1 MSTPHIAAEMG
12 DFAKTVLMPGDPLR
26 AQFIAETFLQ
36 DVRQVTSVRG
46 MLGFT
51 GTYEG
56 RPISV
61 MGSGMGMPS
70 IGIYSYELYK
80 FYGVENIVR
89 IGSAGSYTDKAR
101 LFDVVLASGAV
112 SESSYAKT
120 QSGFEGHITF
130 PSRELNEKLR
140 ASAEKL
146 GIRLIEGNIHSSD
159 VFYRQPSDAKP
170 TYWEKLRDE
179 QGCLC
184 VEMESFALFANAPAD
199 HLGQLCLPRDH
210 HRRAAPEEL
219 HRHDEG
225 GPGRRVLKIRQGGP
239 ISARIR
245 ASEILPPWYPPFRQ
259 NFPVNRAL
267 AAKRLAHSRRKIS
280 LYVSCPSA
288 LVSRA
293 GRIKKECFAMSELTR
308 EEKQAAMSELTREEK
323 QALIRAAFE
332 ARTHAVAPYSHF
344 AVGAALRS
352 ADGRVFT
359 GCNIENAALTPTSCA
374 ERTALF
380 SAVSQGV
387 THFTDIAVV
396 GAKMGE
402 VNTLVTSHPCH
413 LPLRGL
419 PAGAV

>member
-101 LFDVVLASGAV
+101 LFDVVLAAGAV
-112 SESSYAKT
+112 SESSYART

-140 ASAEKL
+140 ASAARL
-146 GIRLIEGNIHSSD
+146 GIPLIEGNIHSSD

-184 VEMESFALFANAPAD
+184 VEMESFALFANAQV
-199 HLGQLCLPRDH
+199 LG
-210 HRRAAPEEL
+210 
-219 HRHDEG
+219 
-225 GPGRRVLKIRQGGP
+225 
-239 ISARIR
+239 
-245 ASEILPPWYPPFRQ
+245 
-259 NFPVNRAL
+259 
-267 AAKRLAHSRRKIS
+267 
-280 LYVSCPSA
+280 
-288 LVSRA
+288 
-293 GRIKKECFAMSELTR
+293 
-308 EEKQAAMSELTREEK
+308 KQAACLLTISDSFVSPEITTAEQRQK
-323 QALIRAAFE
+323 SFTDMMKVAL
-332 ARTHAVAPYSHF
+332 
-344 AVGAALRS
+344 GAAY
-352 ADGRVFT
+352 
-359 GCNIENAALTPTSCA
+359 
-374 ERTALF
+374 
-380 SAVSQGV
+380 
-387 THFTDIAVV
+387 
-396 GAKMGE
+396 
-402 VNTLVTSHPCH
+402 
-413 LPLRGL
+413 
-419 PAGAV
+419 